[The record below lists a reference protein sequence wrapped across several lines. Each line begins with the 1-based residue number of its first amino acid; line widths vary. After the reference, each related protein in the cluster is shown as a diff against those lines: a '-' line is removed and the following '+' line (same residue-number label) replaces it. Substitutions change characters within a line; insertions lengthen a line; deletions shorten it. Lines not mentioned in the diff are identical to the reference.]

1 MDNIEKEVMQDTVFV
16 PDDDLYNKKIEPVV
30 KPGPQIGIDLQ
41 NELIYDIVDNVATS
55 QVDLTALQ
63 SFTNVSRSRNELYD
77 TLDYMSQDTT
87 LSSVLETYAEDAT
100 EMNDNGDIVWVESDD
115 PSVSKYV
122 DYLLKALNVNKNV
135 FKWTLSLCKYGDV
148 YLRLYRESEFED
160 KFFAPKTKDDAKV
173 KPKNNLNESL
183 ETLVEDTP
191 YVDEKE
197 TLNED
202 VNIRAYANND
212 RYIHYLEQ
220 ADNPAQVFEL
230 TRFGK
235 TAGYI
240 KTSVKSNSSTNYVAG
255 IDSSN
260 TFLNKYRFNTNDVDL
275 FPATEWVHGC
285 LADDNSRE
293 PEEVEL
299 FQSEDGTDAV
309 TYKVKKGQSL
319 LYDSYKVW
327 RELSLLENSVL
338 LNRVTQSSIVRVIGV
353 EVGDMPKEAVQPHLM
368 NIKNLIEQ
376 KSSINVGK
384 SMSEY
389 TNPGPIVNN
398 IYIPTRNNQGVLSTQ
413 QIGGDVN
420 VGDLVD
426 LSYYQ
431 DKLFGGLRV
440 PKQYFGLTDD
450 SAGFSGGQSLSI
462 ISSRYAKMIKR
473 IQNVIIQMITDAIN
487 LILIDT
493 KNESAINKFKIK
505 MLPPTTQEEVDRR
518 DNLASKVSLVGDIMN
533 TLTDIENP
541 VTKLKIL
548 KSLLSNSITDP
559 EVIQLLQDEIDLLEA
574 QATAEDTPQ
583 TDDTNAFDS
592 DMTSDYGGG
601 GASDLGFSSNEPF
614 DFSDESSDI
623 DDLGFDTSDTET
635 DVDTSSEEDNTLPS
649 PSDLDIGDLTDLT
662 NPEI

>member
-16 PDDDLYNKKIEPVV
+16 PDDDLYNKKIEPVA

-41 NELIYDIVDNVATS
+41 NELIYDIVDNVETS
-55 QVDLTALQ
+55 QVDLNSLQ

-160 KFFAPKTKDDAKV
+160 KFFTPKAKEV
-173 KPKNNLNESL
+173 EKTRAKNNLNESL

-191 YVDEKE
+191 DVDEKE

-260 TFLNKYRFNTNDVDL
+260 TFLNKYRFNANDVDL

-574 QATAEDTPQ
+574 QATSESTPE
-583 TDDTNAFDS
+583 TDESNAFDS

-601 GASDLGFSSNEPF
+601 SASDLGFSSNEPF
-614 DFSDESSDI
+614 DFSDDGSDI
-623 DDLGFDTSDTET
+623 DDLGFDTGDTEA